1 MNQSAARG
9 IPLPEMSPAPSTTP
23 DMEQNPPP
31 GLPPAEPE
39 MPAGPVVIPMLP
51 TRRRPAGRR
60 APLPDLM
67 AIRRVP
73 VPDSL
78 PPYDEGHRPGTNR
91 GSGRS
96 RRPGERPDR
105 PDHDPGPPGPAGPEL
120 TARAVPGQGGWPSQF
135 AQVLAETLA
144 GSRPPQQITPW
155 TTEQTRQRIRELGP
169 MMATGQRPRVRRV
182 TTASPAPDVLE
193 LTAVVRFGPRVR
205 VLAVRLERAADC
217 TPSWQC
223 TALESA

>member
-1 MNQSAARG
+1 
-9 IPLPEMSPAPSTTP
+9 
-23 DMEQNPPP
+23 
-31 GLPPAEPE
+31 

-78 PPYDEGHRPGTNR
+78 PPYDGGHRPGTNR
-91 GSGRS
+91 GPGRS
-96 RRPGERPDR
+96 RRSGERPDR
-105 PDHDPGPPGPAGPEL
+105 PDLDPAPPGPAGPEL
-120 TARAVPGQGGWPSQF
+120 APRAVPGPGGWPSQF

-182 TTASPAPDVLE
+182 ITASPAPDVLE

>member
-1 MNQSAARG
+1 
-9 IPLPEMSPAPSTTP
+9 
-23 DMEQNPPP
+23 MEQNPPP
-31 GLPPAEPE
+31 GLPPPEPE
-39 MPAGPVVIPMLP
+39 APAGPVVIPMLP

-78 PPYDEGHRPGTNR
+78 PPYDGDHKPGTSRSSARSR
-91 GSGRS
+91 GSGQ
-96 RRPGERPDR
+96 RRDR
-105 PDHDPGPPGPAGPEL
+105 PDHDPDQPGPARQTFVP
-120 TARAVPGQGGWPSQF
+120 RAVPGPGGWPSQF

-144 GSRPPQQITPW
+144 GSRPPQQITRW

-182 TTASPAPDVLE
+182 ITASPAPDVLE

-205 VLAVRLERAADC
+205 VLAVRLERAADS
-217 TPSWQC
+217 TPNWQC